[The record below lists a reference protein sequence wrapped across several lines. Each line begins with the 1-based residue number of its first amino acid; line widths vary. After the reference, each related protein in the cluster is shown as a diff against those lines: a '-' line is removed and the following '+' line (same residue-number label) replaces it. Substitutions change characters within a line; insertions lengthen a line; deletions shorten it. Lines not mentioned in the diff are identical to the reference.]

1 MKSTSQIILDNL
13 NSSLT
18 RLHTVK
24 VGYISKSGAES
35 ERVATVNYI
44 DLEKG
49 IVNFA
54 TNNGFRSFILDNI
67 IYADIRH

>member
-1 MKSTSQIILDNL
+1 MKTTSDIILHNL
-13 NSSLT
+13 QSSYT

-24 VGYISKSGAES
+24 VGYISRSGEAS

-44 DLEKG
+44 DLKKG

-54 TNNGFRSFILDNI
+54 TDNGFRSLRLDNI